1 VLKGLV
7 IYKVLYNLSP
17 VNTSLLAKV
26 SLMVLITNHV
36 VVMFNKL
43 LIIVVKMDI
52 FKNLVLVLVL
62 MSRVLVIALIFL
74 RLLLNP
80 KIC

>member
-17 VNTSLLAKV
+17 VNASLLAKV

-43 LIIVVKMDI
+43 LIIVVKMVI

-62 MSRVLVIALIFL
+62 MSRVLDIALIFL